1 MQRTHFTAGYILYN
15 CVWDKYKNYNSSS
28 SSSTS
33 SSSFSNII
41 FYQILINNILLQ
53 KCE

>member
-15 CVWDKYKNYNSSS
+15 CVWDKYKNLNY
-28 SSSTS
+28 SSTS

-41 FYQILINNILLQ
+41 FYQITINNILLQ